1 MQWSLSIK
9 KSHFVRMLA
18 LASAGLADWYAAI
31 HSGIF
36 QSGVSVREK
45 AAAAFL
51 IKTLEEVKKDT
62 HSATI
67 HHWTRRFWKVSTGG
81 TWWKVKGSAQKCQ
94 GSPSVI
100 VQSFFTPVLWID
112 CGCFQSIPHRR
123 LWKNIDTWT
132 FYNLWRKKVEICWP
146 LLPEPRAIELLTEPQ
161 CLLKPAHCECK
172 MTFTDTSPFSVCC
185 SAAAAAAASRG
196 SMCVWGG
203 GLSGLRSQ
211 VSGRLLQDCPLRRD
225 TDGHR
230 WWDEVWDS
238 DTDTLLTCFRLC
250 LLLQRPNPL
259 QSHRAS
265 LRSTCP
271 RPKPAANSPGRRELI
286 SGSSRVWL

>member
-1 MQWSLSIK
+1 M
-9 KSHFVRMLA
+9 
-18 LASAGLADWYAAI
+18 
-31 HSGIF
+31 
-36 QSGVSVREK
+36 

-51 IKTLEEVKKDT
+51 IKILEEVKKDT

-67 HHWTRRFWKVSTGG
+67 PHWTRRFWKVSTGG

-146 LLPEPRAIELLTEPQ
+146 LPPEPRAIELLTEPQ

-185 SAAAAAAASRG
+185 CEQRINV
-196 SMCVWGG
+196 CLWQWRG

-211 VSGRLLQDCPLRRD
+211 VGICKTVRY
-225 TDGHR
+225 DGTLMDIADGMKCGTLIQTQFSH
-230 WWDEVWDS
+230 VFASVSCYS
-238 DTDTLLTCFRLC
+238 DQTLFSPPEPVSEAPVLG
-250 LLLQRPNPL
+250 PNQQPTVL
-259 QSHRAS
+259 EDVS
-265 LRSTCP
+265 
-271 RPKPAANSPGRRELI
+271 
-286 SGSSRVWL
+286 